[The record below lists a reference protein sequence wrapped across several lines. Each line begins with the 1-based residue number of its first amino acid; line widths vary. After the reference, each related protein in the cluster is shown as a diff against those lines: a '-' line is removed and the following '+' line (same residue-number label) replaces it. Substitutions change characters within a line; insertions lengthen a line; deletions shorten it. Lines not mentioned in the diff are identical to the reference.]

1 MTKASPPPTPP
12 AAGLSDDEISRFL
25 RGIWRFNQALGQLL
39 KPKLEQQYGID
50 PKEYYLLHSIS
61 RGAVY
66 PKVLA
71 DTLHLPFS
79 LVSRHLD
86 ALSKA
91 GLLLRQLDPEDS
103 RRVRLTLTPR
113 GEEVLL
119 AVRGVVHR
127 SASERLKGL
136 DSASLAALMHAVDLI
151 SGDVAPFPTQ
161 SSDAVSLPEKSQSE
175 VEA

>member
-1 MTKASPPPTPP
+1 MTNASPPPIPP
-12 AAGLSDDEISRFL
+12 SALSDDEISRFL
-25 RGIWRFNQALGQLL
+25 RGIWRFNQALGQIL

-50 PKEYYLLHSIS
+50 PKEYYLLHSIA

-86 ALSKA
+86 TLSKA
-91 GLLLRQLDPEDS
+91 GLLMRQLDPEDS
-103 RRVRLTLTPR
+103 RRVRLTLTPL
-113 GEEVLL
+113 GEEVLQG
-119 AVRGVVHR
+119 VRDVVHR
-127 SASERLKGL
+127 SASERLRGL
-136 DSASLAALMHAVDLI
+136 DSAALETLMHAIDLI
-151 SGDVAPFPTQ
+151 SGDADAAPFTAP
-161 SSDAVSLPEKSQSE
+161 SSEPLSE